1 MTIGPLMIDV
11 EGLTL
16 QDEEIKRI
24 MHPMVGGLIL
34 FTRNYKDT
42 VQLKTLTDAI
52 RKIRGHDFLI
62 AVDHEGGRVQRFR
75 EGFTT
80 IPAMRK
86 LGEVWDKD
94 PKRANHLAFLIGQ
107 IIATELRVFDID
119 FSFTPVLDIDYNE
132 STVIRDRAFHNDI
145 EAIKVLASS
154 ILEGLKE
161 GGMRG
166 VGKHFPGHG
175 YIKADSHLSVSED
188 ERTFDEI
195 ASKDMSIFISLIKHG
210 LNAVMPSHVIYS
222 AVDKHP
228 AGFSSFWLKDQLRE
242 KFHFKGAIFSDDMSM
257 KGAILG
263 GEMKDRILKALEAGC
278 DMVLLCNSPQLVDEV
293 LLHLDWKMSS
303 ENISRLLS
311 MKGTKEP
318 AEALKMIQEKGFKE
332 MTSQIMAM

>member
-11 EGLTL
+11 EGLAL

-175 YIKADSHLSVSED
+175 YI
-188 ERTFDEI
+188 
-195 ASKDMSIFISLIKHG
+195 
-210 LNAVMPSHVIYS
+210 
-222 AVDKHP
+222 
-228 AGFSSFWLKDQLRE
+228 
-242 KFHFKGAIFSDDMSM
+242 
-257 KGAILG
+257 
-263 GEMKDRILKALEAGC
+263 
-278 DMVLLCNSPQLVDEV
+278 
-293 LLHLDWKMSS
+293 
-303 ENISRLLS
+303 
-311 MKGTKEP
+311 
-318 AEALKMIQEKGFKE
+318 
-332 MTSQIMAM
+332 

>member
-16 QDEEIKRI
+16 NDEDIKRI

-75 EGFTT
+75 EGFTI

-119 FSFTPVLDIDYNE
+119 FSFTPVLDIDYSE
-132 STVIRDRAFHNDI
+132 STVIRDRAFHGDI
-145 EAIKVLASS
+145 EAIKALASH
-154 ILEGLKE
+154 LLQGLNE
-161 GGMRG
+161 GGMHG

-175 YIKADSHLSVSED
+175 YIKADSHLSISED

-195 ASKDMSIFISLIKHG
+195 ASKDMSIFIALIKHG
-210 LNAVMPSHVIYS
+210 LNAVMPSHVLYS
-222 AVDKHP
+222 EVDKHP

-293 LLHLDWKMSS
+293 LFDLEWKMSS
-303 ENISRLLS
+303 ESITRLLS
-311 MKGTKEP
+311 MKGAKEP
-318 AEALKMIQEKGFKE
+318 TEALKISQEKGFKD
-332 MTSQIMAM
+332 MTSQIITM

>member
-16 QDEEIKRI
+16 NDEDIKRI

-42 VQLKTLTDAI
+42 IQLKTLTDAI

-75 EGFTT
+75 EGFTI

-119 FSFTPVLDIDYNE
+119 FSFTPVLDIDYSE
-132 STVIRDRAFHNDI
+132 STVIRDRAFHGDI
-145 EAIKVLASS
+145 EAIKALASS
-154 ILEGLKE
+154 LLEGLKD
-161 GGMRG
+161 GGMHG

-175 YIKADSHLSVSED
+175 YIKTDSHLSISED

-195 ASKDMSIFISLIKHG
+195 ASKDMSIFIALIKHG
-210 LNAVMPSHVIYS
+210 LNAATS
-222 AVDKHP
+222 
-228 AGFSSFWLKDQLRE
+228 
-242 KFHFKGAIFSDDMSM
+242 
-257 KGAILG
+257 
-263 GEMKDRILKALEAGC
+263 
-278 DMVLLCNSPQLVDEV
+278 
-293 LLHLDWKMSS
+293 SS
-303 ENISRLLS
+303 ESTCIWPSWCRTMGLLS
-311 MKGTKEP
+311 TWCCLPSFLSRPGSWSCLFYREIRCCLSWVLWRP
-318 AEALKMIQEKGFKE
+318 RGPWICPR
-332 MTSQIMAM
+332 

>member
-16 QDEEIKRI
+16 KDEDIKRI

-75 EGFTT
+75 EGFTI

-119 FSFTPVLDIDYNE
+119 FSFTPVLDIDYSE
-132 STVIRDRAFHNDI
+132 STVIRDRAFHVDI
-145 EAIKVLASS
+145 EAIKALASNL
-154 ILEGLKE
+154 LEGLKE
-161 GGMRG
+161 GGMHG

-175 YIKADSHLSVSED
+175 YIKADSHLSISED

-210 LNAVMPSHVIYS
+210 LNAVMPSHVLYS
-222 AVDKHP
+222 EADKHP

-303 ENISRLLS
+303 ESIIRLLS
-311 MKGTKEP
+311 MKGAKEP
-318 AEALKMIQEKGFKE
+318 TEALKISQEKGFKD
-332 MTSQIMAM
+332 MTSQIMTI

>member
-1 MTIGPLMIDV
+1 MTICPLMIDV
-11 EGLTL
+11 EGLIL
-16 QDEEIKRI
+16 KDDDIKRI

-75 EGFTT
+75 EGFTI

-119 FSFTPVLDIDYNE
+119 FSFTPVLDIDYSE
-132 STVIRDRAFHNDI
+132 STVIRDRAFHVDI
-145 EAIKVLASS
+145 EAIKALASNL
-154 ILEGLKE
+154 LEGLKE
-161 GGMRG
+161 GGMHG

-175 YIKADSHLSVSED
+175 YIKADSHLSISED

-210 LNAVMPSHVIYS
+210 LNAVMPSHVLYS
-222 AVDKHP
+222 EADKHP

-303 ENISRLLS
+303 ESIIRLLS
-311 MKGTKEP
+311 MKGAKEP
-318 AEALKMIQEKGFKE
+318 TEALKISQEKGFKD
-332 MTSQIMAM
+332 MTSQIMTI

>member
-11 EGLTL
+11 EGLAL

-210 LNAVMPSHVIYS
+210 LNAVMPSHVLYS

>member
-11 EGLTL
+11 EGLAL

-145 EAIKVLASS
+145 EAIKALASS

-210 LNAVMPSHVIYS
+210 LNAVMPSHVLYS

>member
-16 QDEEIKRI
+16 NDEDIKRI

-75 EGFTT
+75 EGFTI

-119 FSFTPVLDIDYNE
+119 FSFTPVLDIDYSE
-132 STVIRDRAFHNDI
+132 STVIRDRAFHVDI
-145 EAIKVLASS
+145 EAIKALASNL
-154 ILEGLKE
+154 LEGLKE
-161 GGMRG
+161 GGMHG

-175 YIKADSHLSVSED
+175 YIKADSHLSISED

-210 LNAVMPSHVIYS
+210 LNAVMPSHVLYS
-222 AVDKHP
+222 EADKHP

-303 ENISRLLS
+303 ESIIRLLS
-311 MKGTKEP
+311 MKGAKEP
-318 AEALKMIQEKGFKE
+318 TEALKISQEKGFKD
-332 MTSQIMAM
+332 MTSQIMTI

>member
-11 EGLTL
+11 EGLAL
-16 QDEEIKRI
+16 QDEEVKRI

-145 EAIKVLASS
+145 EAIKALASS

>member
-11 EGLTL
+11 EGLIL
-16 QDEEIKRI
+16 KDDDIKRI

-75 EGFTT
+75 EGFTI

-119 FSFTPVLDIDYNE
+119 FSFTPVLDIDYSE
-132 STVIRDRAFHNDI
+132 STVIRDRAFHVDI
-145 EAIKVLASS
+145 EAIKALASNL
-154 ILEGLKE
+154 LEGLKE
-161 GGMRG
+161 GGMHG

-175 YIKADSHLSVSED
+175 YIKADSHLSISED

-210 LNAVMPSHVIYS
+210 LNAVMPSHVLYS
-222 AVDKHP
+222 EADKHP

-303 ENISRLLS
+303 ESITRLLS
-311 MKGTKEP
+311 MKGAKEP
-318 AEALKMIQEKGFKE
+318 TEALKISQEKGFKD
-332 MTSQIMAM
+332 MTSQIMTM

>member
-16 QDEEIKRI
+16 NDEDIKRI

-75 EGFTT
+75 EGFTI

-119 FSFTPVLDIDYNE
+119 FSFTPVLDIDYSE
-132 STVIRDRAFHNDI
+132 STVIRDRAFHVDI
-145 EAIKVLASS
+145 EAIKALASNL
-154 ILEGLKE
+154 LEGLKE
-161 GGMRG
+161 GGMHG

-175 YIKADSHLSVSED
+175 YIKADSHLSISED

-210 LNAVMPSHVIYS
+210 LNAVMPSHVLYS
-222 AVDKHP
+222 EVDKHP

>member
-11 EGLTL
+11 EGLAL
-16 QDEEIKRI
+16 QDEEVKRI

-42 VQLKTLTDAI
+42 VQLKTLTDTI

-210 LNAVMPSHVIYS
+210 LNAVMPSHVLYS

>member
-11 EGLTL
+11 EGLIL
-16 QDEEIKRI
+16 KDDDIKRI

-75 EGFTT
+75 EGFTI

-119 FSFTPVLDIDYNE
+119 FSFTPVLDIDYSE
-132 STVIRDRAFHNDI
+132 STVIRDRAFHVDI
-145 EAIKVLASS
+145 EAIKALASNL
-154 ILEGLKE
+154 LEGLKE
-161 GGMRG
+161 GGMHG

-175 YIKADSHLSVSED
+175 YIKADSHLSISED

-210 LNAVMPSHVIYS
+210 LNAVMPSHVLYS
-222 AVDKHP
+222 EADKHP

-293 LLHLDWKMSS
+293 LFDLEWKMSS
-303 ENISRLLS
+303 ESITRLLS
-311 MKGTKEP
+311 MKGAKEP
-318 AEALKMIQEKGFKE
+318 TEALKISQEKGFKD
-332 MTSQIMAM
+332 MTSQIITM

>member
-1 MTIGPLMIDV
+1 MTIGPLMIDA

-16 QDEEIKRI
+16 QDDEIKRI

-52 RKIRGHDFLI
+52 RKLRGHDFLI

-75 EGFTT
+75 EGFTA

-86 LGEVWDKD
+86 LGKVWDID
-94 PKRANHLAFLIGQ
+94 PQRANHLAFLIGQ

-145 EAIKVLASS
+145 EAIKALASS
-154 ILEGLKE
+154 ILRGLKE
-161 GGMRG
+161 GGMHG

-175 YIKADSHLSVSED
+175 YIKADSHVSISED
-188 ERTFDEI
+188 ERAFDEI
-195 ASKDMSIFISLIKHG
+195 ASKDMSIFISLIKQG
-210 LNAVMPSHVIYS
+210 LNAVMPSHVLYS
-222 AVDKHP
+222 GADKHP

-263 GEMKDRILKALEAGC
+263 GEMKDRILNALEAGC

-293 LLHLDWKMSS
+293 LLHLDWKISS
-303 ENISRLLS
+303 KSISRLLA
-311 MKGTKEP
+311 MKGTKKP
-318 AEALKMIQEKGFKE
+318 AEALKISQEEEFKE
-332 MTSQIMAM
+332 MTSQIMAL

>member
-11 EGLTL
+11 EGLIL
-16 QDEEIKRI
+16 KDDDIKRI

-75 EGFTT
+75 EGFTI

-119 FSFTPVLDIDYNE
+119 FSFTPVLDIDYSE
-132 STVIRDRAFHNDI
+132 STVIRDRAFHVDI
-145 EAIKVLASS
+145 EAIKALASNL
-154 ILEGLKE
+154 LEGLKE
-161 GGMRG
+161 GGMHG

-175 YIKADSHLSVSED
+175 YIKADSHLSISED

-210 LNAVMPSHVIYS
+210 LNAVMPSHVLYS
-222 AVDKHP
+222 EADKHP

-303 ENISRLLS
+303 ESITRLLS
-311 MKGTKEP
+311 MKGAKEP
-318 AEALKMIQEKGFKE
+318 TEALKISQEKGFKD
-332 MTSQIMAM
+332 MTSQIMTI

>member
-145 EAIKVLASS
+145 EAIKALASS

-175 YIKADSHLSVSED
+175 YIKADSHLSISED

-210 LNAVMPSHVIYS
+210 LNAVMPSHVLYS
-222 AVDKHP
+222 AADKHP

-263 GEMKDRILKALEAGC
+263 GQMKDRILKALEAGC

-303 ENISRLLS
+303 ESISRLLS

-318 AEALKMIQEKGFKE
+318 AEALKMIQEKDFKE
-332 MTSQIMAM
+332 MTSQIMVM

>member
-11 EGLTL
+11 EGLIL
-16 QDEEIKRI
+16 KDDDIKRI

-75 EGFTT
+75 EGFTI

-119 FSFTPVLDIDYNE
+119 FSFTPVLDIDYSE
-132 STVIRDRAFHNDI
+132 STVIRDRAFHADI
-145 EAIKVLASS
+145 EAIKALASNL
-154 ILEGLKE
+154 LEGLKE
-161 GGMRG
+161 GGMHG

-175 YIKADSHLSVSED
+175 YIKADSHLSISED

-210 LNAVMPSHVIYS
+210 LNAVMPSHVLYS
-222 AVDKHP
+222 EADKHP

-303 ENISRLLS
+303 ESITRLLS
-311 MKGTKEP
+311 MKGAKEP
-318 AEALKMIQEKGFKE
+318 TEALKISQEKGFKD
-332 MTSQIMAM
+332 MTSQIMTM

>member
-11 EGLTL
+11 EGLAL

-42 VQLKTLTDAI
+42 VQLKTLTDTI

>member
-11 EGLTL
+11 EGLAL

-119 FSFTPVLDIDYNE
+119 FSFTPVLDVDYNE

-145 EAIKVLASS
+145 EAIKALASS

-210 LNAVMPSHVIYS
+210 LNAVMPSHVLYS